1 MVLWNKQ
8 QENHHKQSKICSPFC
23 YRIQTVRYVF
33 LRVGFIDLA
42 LRSRCACPSNS
53 TSQHG
58 RHSKSGDQLISPV
71 TLLDSLTRP
80 KLVGVLNEPHQ
91 GFPSRPPCLELL
103 KEIIT
108 YFIDH
113 SWEPHNSDYITPTPP
128 PLFVDLS
135 NWLTARLS
143 SPGTAAPRGLAKR
156 AGGSRR

>member
-1 MVLWNKQ
+1 MFWYHAVLKWPFYFFLFSSFFWPGGKKKLATGNFQCEKR
-8 QENHHKQSKICSPFC
+8 SKIQSQWFC
-23 YRIQTVRYVF
+23 ETNSKRITTNIQKYVRRSASAFKRRVVI

-42 LRSRCACPSNS
+42 LRSWCACPSNS
-53 TSQHG
+53 TSQQG

-113 SWEPHNSDYITPTPP
+113 SW
-128 PLFVDLS
+128 
-135 NWLTARLS
+135 
-143 SPGTAAPRGLAKR
+143 
-156 AGGSRR
+156 